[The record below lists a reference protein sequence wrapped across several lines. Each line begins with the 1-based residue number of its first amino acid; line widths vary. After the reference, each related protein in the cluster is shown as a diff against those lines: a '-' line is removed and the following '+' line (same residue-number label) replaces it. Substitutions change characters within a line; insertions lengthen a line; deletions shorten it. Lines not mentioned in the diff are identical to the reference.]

1 MWIDG
6 IYEIGSNADL
16 WTKMKFGLPSET
28 PPLEA
33 QEPLKIHRPMTKGWL
48 LQTLSRQTVP
58 YLQHIIRCLEHR
70 NLRGGNLDGLS
81 RALTIDGMLPT
92 QSIRKIL
99 SRRESCGSHGV
110 GRVLTLLVFGGVLFG
125 SSVQSQQPD
134 EVWQT
139 QVRKYTD
146 AHHWDDAL
154 WVVDQQIAL
163 SPDDMDI
170 RAWRARVLTW
180 AGRLTEAEQGFNEI
194 LKIDKSDPDTWMG
207 LATVY
212 LRQGRTEEALK
223 TADHAIELDPGRAD
237 LRATR
242 AEMLRASG
250 DSTDAQHEFQRALAL
265 DPGSSDA
272 RSGLSSI
279 RGDGKQELRFGFDE
293 DLFSFTSANRDQWVT
308 LVSKWTPQWTT
319 SAGGSLYQRGGV
331 DAGNFIG
338 SVTRSQPQWGAVTI
352 GGATGHDNGV
362 IPETEAFFEL
372 DHGFKISEDKP
383 LRGIE
388 VIYGQ
393 HWYWYAFAR
402 ILTTNETAIVYLP
415 RDWTWSIELTEA
427 RSHFSDTNID
437 WRPSGQTRLSFPLA
451 HWSERELSGN
461 VFFAVGT
468 EDFAQVD
475 QIGSFASQTYGG
487 GLRFRFT
494 PRQDVTAYGA
504 FQQRT
509 QDRAQTS
516 FGFSYGIRF

>member
-1 MWIDG
+1 M
-6 IYEIGSNADL
+6 
-16 WTKMKFGLPSET
+16 
-28 PPLEA
+28 
-33 QEPLKIHRPMTKGWL
+33 R
-48 LQTLSRQTVP
+48 
-58 YLQHIIRCLEHR
+58 HIIRCLEHWS
-70 NLRGGNLDGLS
+70 LRSDNLDGLS
-81 RALTIDGMLPT
+81 RALTIDGMVRTDSNREKLPPRG
-92 QSIRKIL
+92 SF
-99 SRRESCGSHGV
+99 SCRRLGG
-110 GRVLTLLVFGGVLFG
+110 LLVLVVLEAILLG
-125 SSVQSQQPD
+125 LPAGAQQPT

-139 QVRKYTD
+139 QVRKYSD
-146 AHHWDDAL
+146 AHDWDAAL
-154 WVVDQQIAL
+154 RIVDQQIAL
-163 SPDDMDI
+163 SPDDMDV

-180 AGRLTEAEQGFNEI
+180 AGRLTDAEHEFSEI
-194 LKIDKSDPDTWMG
+194 LKIDKSDPDNWMG

-272 RSGLSSI
+272 QSGLSSI

-293 DLFSFTSANRDQWVT
+293 DLFSFTSPNRDQWVT
-308 LVSKWTPQWTT
+308 LVSKWTPHWTT

-383 LRGIE
+383 LRGVE

-393 HWYWYAFAR
+393 HWYWYTFAR

>member
-1 MWIDG
+1 
-6 IYEIGSNADL
+6 
-16 WTKMKFGLPSET
+16 
-28 PPLEA
+28 
-33 QEPLKIHRPMTKGWL
+33 MTKGWL
-48 LQTLSRQTVP
+48 SQTLSRQTVL
-58 YLQHIIRCLEHR
+58 YLQHIIRCLEHWS
-70 NLRGGNLDGLS
+70 LRGGNLDGLS
-81 RALTIDGMLPT
+81 RALTIDEMLPT

-99 SRRESCGSHGV
+99 SRRESCGCRGV
-110 GRVLTLLVFGGVLFG
+110 GRVLTLLVFAGVLFG
-125 SSVQSQQPD
+125 SPVQSQQQD

-154 WVVDQQIAL
+154 RVVDQQIAL
-163 SPDDMDI
+163 SPDDMDV

-194 LKIDKSDPDTWMG
+194 LKIDKSDPDNWMG

-212 LRQGRTEEALK
+212 MRQGRTEEALK

-242 AEMLRASG
+242 AEMLHASG
-250 DSTDAQHEFQRALAL
+250 DSAEAQHEFQRALTL

-279 RGDGKQELRFGFDE
+279 RGEGKQELRFGFDE

-308 LVSKWTPQWTT
+308 LVSKWTPHWTT

-388 VIYGQ
+388 VVYGQ
-393 HWYWYAFAR
+393 HWYWYTTAR

-437 WRPSGQTRLSFPLA
+437 WKPSGQTRLSVPLA

>member
-81 RALTIDGMLPT
+81 RALAIDGMLPT

-212 LRQGRTEEALK
+212 PVSYTHLDVYKRQG
-223 TADHAIELDPGRAD
+223 
-237 LRATR
+237 
-242 AEMLRASG
+242 
-250 DSTDAQHEFQRALAL
+250 
-265 DPGSSDA
+265 
-272 RSGLSSI
+272 
-279 RGDGKQELRFGFDE
+279 
-293 DLFSFTSANRDQWVT
+293 N
-308 LVSKWTPQWTT
+308 
-319 SAGGSLYQRGGV
+319 
-331 DAGNFIG
+331 
-338 SVTRSQPQWGAVTI
+338 
-352 GGATGHDNGV
+352 
-362 IPETEAFFEL
+362 
-372 DHGFKISEDKP
+372 
-383 LRGIE
+383 
-388 VIYGQ
+388 
-393 HWYWYAFAR
+393 
-402 ILTTNETAIVYLP
+402 
-415 RDWTWSIELTEA
+415 
-427 RSHFSDTNID
+427 
-437 WRPSGQTRLSFPLA
+437 
-451 HWSERELSGN
+451 
-461 VFFAVGT
+461 
-468 EDFAQVD
+468 
-475 QIGSFASQTYGG
+475 
-487 GLRFRFT
+487 
-494 PRQDVTAYGA
+494 
-504 FQQRT
+504 
-509 QDRAQTS
+509 
-516 FGFSYGIRF
+516 